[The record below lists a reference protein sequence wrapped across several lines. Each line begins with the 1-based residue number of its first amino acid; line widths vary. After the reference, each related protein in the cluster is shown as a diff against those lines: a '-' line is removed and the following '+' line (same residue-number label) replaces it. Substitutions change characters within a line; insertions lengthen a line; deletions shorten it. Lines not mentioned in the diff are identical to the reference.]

1 MTIFAVVATGDMR
14 CRLTFCDCA
23 VVARATGAEHGVVVD
38 SRHVLECRGRMAILA
53 DVCGIDVRGIFAR
66 GVHTV
71 VAGGAVARDCAVIE
85 LGIAPRVGVVAVV
98 ASVRTLYVRG
108 GFSLSNRSIVTGA
121 TGAQYRVVINPRHIL
136 ECRGRVTVFAD
147 IRGVNVRGIF
157 TRSVHAVVAR

>member
-1 MTIFAVVATGDMR
+1 M
-14 CRLTFCDCA
+14 
-23 VVARATGAEHGVVVD
+23 VD
-38 SRHVLECRGRMAILA
+38 PSHVLECRGRVTVFA
-53 DVCGIDVRGIFAR
+53 DIRGVNVRGIFTR
-66 GVHTV
+66 SVHAV
-71 VAGGAVARDCAVIE
+71 VAGGAVAGYRTVIE

-121 TGAQYRVVINPRHIL
+121 TGTQDRVVINPRHIL